1 MPHTVAR
8 SFNTN
13 MVSGGPLDPGNPMV
27 APEVTDINTQPGCF
41 WTIPPDMTHSSSL
54 DHYKAMTS
62 SGSTVPLDEH
72 GLGVAQPSDTD
83 IVTGYSSDA
92 RHLCGLVDIMGH

>member
-1 MPHTVAR
+1 
-8 SFNTN
+8 
-13 MVSGGPLDPGNPMV
+13 MV

-41 WTIPPDMTHSSSL
+41 WTILPDMTHSSSL

-72 GLGVAQPSDTD
+72 GLGVAHPSDTD
-83 IVTGYSSDA
+83 IATGYSSDA
-92 RHLCGLVDIMGH
+92 RHVVWLISWVTDINKEPILLEMALTARHNMGS